1 MSSTDVTRSTD
12 PFGLT
17 VRQARK
23 VQREDAGAVLAV
35 LGHRREIRKLAACAE
50 AEIEAAADVNRV
62 AMNEEMDLAE
72 AGIAR
77 AAGSSLKSR
86 SVARA
91 LQRQE
96 VIADRIVR
104 RAFGGW

>member
-1 MSSTDVTRSTD
+1 MPSTDLTVASN
-12 PFGLT
+12 PLGLT
-17 VRQARK
+17 TRQARK
-23 VQREDAGAVLAV
+23 LQRQDAATAIEVHS
-35 LGHRREIRKLAACAE
+35 HRRDVRKLAACVE
-50 AEIEAAADVNRV
+50 ADIEALSDVNRT
-62 AMNEEMDLAE
+62 AMFEEMDLAD

-96 VIADRIVR
+96 ALADRIVR

>member
-1 MSSTDVTRSTD
+1 MSSTELTVASN
-12 PFGLT
+12 PLGLT
-17 VRQARK
+17 PRQARK
-23 VQREDAGAVLAV
+23 LQRQDATTAIEVY
-35 LGHRREIRKLAACAE
+35 GHRRDARKLAACAE
-50 AEIEAAADVNRV
+50 AEIEALADVNRT
-62 AMNEEMDLAE
+62 AMNEEMDLAD

-77 AAGSSLKSR
+77 AAGSSLKSK

-96 VIADRIVR
+96 AIADRIVR